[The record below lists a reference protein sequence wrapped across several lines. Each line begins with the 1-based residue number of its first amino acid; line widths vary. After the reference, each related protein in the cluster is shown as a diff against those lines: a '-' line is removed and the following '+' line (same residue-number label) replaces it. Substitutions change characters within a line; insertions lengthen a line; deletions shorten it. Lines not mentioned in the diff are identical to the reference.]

1 MPDIS
6 IEQLEAAINIWRN
19 RKPSPEGSD
28 QAPALCAEARALAD
42 VYGTMIFKRLVTVDT
57 ATFNE
62 VQTAAYAAATP
73 ERYA

>member
-6 IEQLEAAINIWRN
+6 IERLEAAINTWRN
-19 RKPSPEGSD
+19 RKPSPEGKD

-42 VYGTMIFKRLVTVDT
+42 VYAMMIVTGSKKVDT

-62 VQTAAYAAATP
+62 IEAAAYAAATH
-73 ERYA
+73 EHQA